1 MIKFNELL
9 ERAKSE
15 KIVVHTPTEEQAKAL
30 LTELDKKEYTWGS
43 RTKLTTRT
51 NYEDYKENTCYA
63 LEPNN
68 TIYYSS
74 FIWYQEHGYTIIEFK
89 DIDFA
94 EKTVKKAELK
104 LNTHIVIKRD
114 DLDKYLNPAQVG
126 ALMGMLSRIN
136 KKREESGKKVND
148 YYVINTDEPYAKKV
162 LDLILEE
169 EAKKG
174 KVV

>member
-1 MIKFNELL
+1 MITFKKLL

-15 KIVVHTPTEEQAKAL
+15 QIAIHTPTEEQAKELLKAL
-30 LTELDKKEYTWGS
+30 DEKGYEWASGI
-43 RTKLTTRT
+43 KLTTRT
-51 NYEDYKENTCYA
+51 NYEVYKEDTCYS
-63 LEPNN
+63 LELDN
-68 TIYYSS
+68 TIYYSL
-74 FIWYQEHGYTIIEFK
+74 FTWYQSESYTIIEFK
-89 DIDFA
+89 DIDFS

-104 LNTHIVIKRD
+104 LGTHIVIKRD